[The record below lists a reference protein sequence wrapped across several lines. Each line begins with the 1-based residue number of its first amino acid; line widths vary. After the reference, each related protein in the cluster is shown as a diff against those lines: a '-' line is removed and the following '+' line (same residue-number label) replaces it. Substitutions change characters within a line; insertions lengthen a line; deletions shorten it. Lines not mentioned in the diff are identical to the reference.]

1 MSLLDRLNKASSQ
14 SVNADIVDKI
24 KKTLGDNSYIHD
36 IEFNNGILTIMGNP
50 HKTRPTVSFC
60 AWMHDLTVFTDE
72 QYSKYIKQIQIEGV
86 FIFYTDEH
94 IQFNP
99 NIKIIADNIFFRTDS
114 RRVVKMEGLNC
125 KCNKIE
131 VLDSSIRV
139 ANSYIECEK
148 LLTKNDRNILPSTI
162 KKYIK

>member
-14 SVNADIVDKI
+14 SVITDIIEEI
-24 KKTLGDNSYIHD
+24 KKTLEDNGYIHD
-36 IEFNNGILTIMGNP
+36 IEFNNGTLTITGNP
-50 HKTRPTVSFC
+50 RRMRPSISFYT
-60 AWMHDLTVFTDE
+60 WMHDLTVFTNE
-72 QYSKYIKQIQIEGV
+72 QYSKYIKQIQIKGV
-86 FIFYTDEH
+86 FIFYADEH
-94 IQFNP
+94 FQFNP
-99 NIKIIADNIFFRTDS
+99 NIKIIADNIFFRSDS
-114 RRVVKMEGLNC
+114 RKVVKIEGLNC

-131 VLDSSIRV
+131 VLDAPIRI

>member
-14 SVNADIVDKI
+14 SVNADIVDEI
-24 KKTLGDNSYIHD
+24 KKTLEDNSYIHN

-50 HKTRPTVSFC
+50 HKTRPTVSFYTRYHNL
-60 AWMHDLTVFTDE
+60 AVFTDE
-72 QYSKYIKQIQIEGV
+72 QYSKYIKQIQIKGIL
-86 FIFYTDEH
+86 IFDADEH

-99 NIKIIADNIFFRTDS
+99 DIKIIADNIFFWTDS
-114 RRVVKMEGLNC
+114 RRVVKIEGLNC

-131 VLDSSIRV
+131 VLDAPIRV

-148 LLTKNDRNILPSTI
+148 LLTKNNRNILPSTI